1 MPSKLPA
8 NPPKSETAQ
17 DAIDSAVLDAA
28 IDELRSQAQ
37 PGRRPGI
44 NAGDLLEKLTEVEG
58 TVSYGG
64 TTKPE
69 NEDLVRVY
77 STKDNMPSD
86 VLVMMLTKILKKR
99 WKQDPDVPEALWGK
113 RVFTLAP
120 TGVYTSTAE
129 PLLCMLHVDYPKRAH
144 YDTLG
149 LTGRICRKV
158 NLQSEYHRHMHM
170 QHRHKNELAT
180 IERDEQIQR
189 ENKFEARADRSEA
202 LSQLQVD
209 ALMELLKSM
218 KGADNG

>member
-28 IDELRSQAQ
+28 IDELRTQAQ
-37 PGRRPGI
+37 PGRSPGI
-44 NAGDLLEKLTEVEG
+44 NAGDL
-58 TVSYGG
+58 
-64 TTKPE
+64 
-69 NEDLVRVY
+69 
-77 STKDNMPSD
+77 
-86 VLVMMLTKILKKR
+86 LVMMLTKILKKR
-99 WKQDPDVPEALWGK
+99 WKQDREVPEALWGK

-120 TGVYTSTAE
+120 TGVYTSTSE

-149 LTGRICRKV
+149 LTGRICRKA

-189 ENKFEARADRSEA
+189 ENKYEARADRSEA